1 MTHATSARRVVRNR
15 KRTPARTAH
24 IEYQAAG
31 LDLHGRRVRAAYHA
45 ITNQKLTIG
54 YRTRY
59 SGDAL
64 CGAPGPWADI
74 PDGLFP
80 PLVTCRACQHITTR
94 LHITITGGMP

>member
-1 MTHATSARRVVRNR
+1 MTQTTSTRRALRNR
-15 KRTPARTAH
+15 KRTPAHTAH
-24 IEYQAAG
+24 IEYQPAG

-45 ITNQKLTIG
+45 ITNQRLKIG
-54 YRTRY
+54 YRTRD

-64 CGAPGPWADI
+64 CGAPGPWGDI

-80 PLVTCRACQHITTR
+80 PLVNCRACQHITTR